1 MAKTTIIIPIWNQA
15 ECLKQCLE
23 SIDAFTPEENEVLL
37 IDNASTEDM
46 SFLEQEL
53 LLHPNWTY
61 IRNET
66 NLGAAGAVNQ
76 GMQLGTGDYFVW
88 GNSDIVV
95 SKEWLKGLIEAAES
109 APDIGLVGP
118 MTNHVSSPQLEIG
131 DSGYDS
137 IFKFQTFAEN
147 YRKAHRGLYVPYW
160 RIIPFCGLIK
170 RSVTDKIGLMDES
183 FFPGNFADDDYNIRL
198 MKAGYRNLI
207 VKDVFIHH
215 HGSQSMKQIDFSDNL
230 KYSKAKFDAK
240 WPVGSSISACL
251 IVKNEEANIKR
262 CLDSLNVDEIIV
274 VDTGS
279 TDSTK
284 EIASQNKLVKLYDF
298 EWCDDFS
305 KARNF
310 ANSKATKD
318 WIFSIDADEVVTGLD
333 KVKLYH
339 NQAYKIDT
347 RNYNNNPRWANN
359 VENTGEYKE
368 EQGLRWFSSVKVRL
382 WPNDPRIKFEYPVH
396 EVVEPNLAHLGLHG
410 IDEKECIVHH
420 YGRLNDNYEYGRGDK
435 YWMLLQKQ
443 YESGINNERSIE
455 QLALQAQGMRKYEE
469 AIKLW
474 EELLNV
480 DAKRKEALFN
490 TGHCYAELLDWDKAL
505 EFTRMAYEM
514 DKESREI
521 KINLATCEAL
531 VGNLE
536 LAEQMAAEI
545 LTEHPGYPMAQG
557 LLNALQIRRKQDGNV
572 IVSGV

>member
-1 MAKTTIIIPIWNQA
+1 MKTTIIIPIWNQA
-15 ECLKQCLE
+15 DYLKQCLE
-23 SIDAFTPEENEVLL
+23 SIDAYTPEENEVLL

-61 IRNET
+61 VRNEM
-66 NLGAAGAVNQ
+66 NNGAARAINQ

-109 APDIGLVGP
+109 ANDIGLVGP
-118 MTNHVSSPQLEIG
+118 MSNYVFSPQLERG
-131 DSGYDS
+131 ETGYDS
-137 IFKFQTFAEN
+137 IIKYLVFAET

-160 RIIPFCGLIK
+160 KIIPFCGLIK
-170 RSVTDKIGLMDES
+170 RSVTDKVGLMDDS
-183 FFPGNFADDDYNIRL
+183 FFPGNFADDDYCMRL
-198 MKAGYRNLI
+198 MAAGYRNLI

-215 HGSQSMKQIDFSDNL
+215 HGSQSMKQIDFTANL
-230 KYSKAKFDAK
+230 EYSKAKFYEK
-240 WPVGSSISACL
+240 WPIKKSISAVL
-251 IVKNEEANIKR
+251 IVKNEEENIKR

-305 KARNF
+305 AARNF

-333 KVKLYH
+333 QIELNH
-339 NQAYKIDT
+339 HCAYKIAT
-347 RNYNNNPRWANN
+347 RNYNNNPRWTGNI
-359 VENTGEYKE
+359 ENDGSYKE
-368 EQGLRWFSSVKVRL
+368 EAGMRWFSSIKVRL
-382 WPNDPRIKFEYPVH
+382 WPNDKRIKFEYPVH
-396 EVVEPNLAHLGLHG
+396 EVVEPTLAHLGLHG
-410 IDEKECIVHH
+410 IDEQKCIVHH

-435 YWMLLQKQ
+435 YWRLLQKQ

-474 EELLNV
+474 SELLNI

-521 KINLATCEAL
+521 KINLATCEAM

-536 LAEQMAAEI
+536 LAEQIAAEI
-545 LTEHPGYPMAQG
+545 LTEHPGYTMAQG
-557 LLNALQIRRKQDGNV
+557 LINAIKIRRKGEINGDIKV
-572 IVSGV
+572 C